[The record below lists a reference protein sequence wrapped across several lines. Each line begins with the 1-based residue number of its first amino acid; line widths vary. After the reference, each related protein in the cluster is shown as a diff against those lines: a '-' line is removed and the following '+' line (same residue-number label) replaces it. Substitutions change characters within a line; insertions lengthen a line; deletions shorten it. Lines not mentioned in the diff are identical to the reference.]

1 MMLKVQSLRKSYGKK
16 PVLEHVSF
24 EIGRKEI
31 VGLVGPNGAGKT
43 TLLNILTGI
52 IRPTDGSFIFSD
64 QPITASISR
73 KGFFNDM
80 TVINNLMIY
89 AKLVK
94 VDKIAVYSA
103 MKEFDID
110 FGTKTFGT
118 LSAGMKQRVALASAF
133 LKQYSIILLDEPTN
147 HLDIDSILSLRS
159 TISNN
164 RDKGASFLI
173 TSHVF
178 SDLEKICD
186 RILFLKQG
194 RIAGDTTI
202 DEILRKYGSLESGYV
217 EIFKTDVYAKA

>member
-1 MMLKVQSLRKSYGKK
+1 
-16 PVLEHVSF
+16 
-24 EIGRKEI
+24 
-31 VGLVGPNGAGKT
+31 
-43 TLLNILTGI
+43 
-52 IRPTDGSFIFSD
+52 
-64 QPITASISR
+64 
-73 KGFFNDM
+73 
-80 TVINNLMIY
+80 MIY